1 MDAPITIL
9 QTFIQ
14 GLNFIFE
21 NGEKSLVEG
30 SPNVNAIHLHLV
42 KYIPSSYNLK
52 YLSNCND

>member
-21 NGEKSLVEG
+21 NGEKSLVKG

-42 KYIPSSYNLK
+42 KYICHLVII
-52 YLSNCND
+52 